1 MSVTFGPLLDLLFD
15 QGVVGAPV
23 RLDEHIVDA
32 PGSDNTLLIPVGGD
46 AAGVTEV
53 AAEA

>member
-1 MSVTFGPLLDLLFD
+1 MDLLFD

-23 RLDEHIVDA
+23 RLDEHIVDV
-32 PGSDNTLLIPVGGD
+32 PGGDNTLLIPTGGD
-46 AAGVTEV
+46 EAGVTEV